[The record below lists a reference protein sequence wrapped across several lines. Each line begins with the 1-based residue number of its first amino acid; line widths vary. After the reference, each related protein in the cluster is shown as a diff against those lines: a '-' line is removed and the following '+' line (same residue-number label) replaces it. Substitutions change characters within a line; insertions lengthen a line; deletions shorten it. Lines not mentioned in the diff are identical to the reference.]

1 MLRNTFLHIPGIGKI
16 TEKRLWA
23 NGIRDWDAVDKISTS
38 SGFGIRLSNL
48 LADYIPQS
56 KAALSKKDYSFFDRL
71 FKSGEAWRLYP
82 ELRNECVFLDIETT
96 GLSPYFDEVT
106 VIGMFDG
113 KDYKVFVKGE
123 NLEKFLQELSR
134 FSMIVTFNGSLFDL
148 RFIRNHFPKVSLPPV
163 HVDLRFTTRR
173 LGLGGGLKLVEQ
185 KLGLRRPKDVERLTG
200 YDATILW
207 SRYLRGNKAA
217 LELLIKYNMQDVISL
232 KPILEMAYDKL
243 MRRMV
248 PSQLKTD
255 KTIPA
260 RNSNGANPEP
270 NTWAN
275 RFFVRSKRQ
284 QKIEIVPELSKRA
297 TKNGHPP
304 KIVGIDLTGSFKRA
318 SGWALLT
325 GDLIETKLLST
336 DKELVDETLA
346 ARPDVVSID
355 SPLSLPVGYPKHTAI
370 YRECERALKKV
381 GISVFWCLLP
391 SMRGLTMRGMLLA
404 KKLRHHGMHVI
415 ESYPGAAQD
424 VLLIPRKK
432 ASLEELKWGLVR
444 AGFKGNWIEE
454 KISHDELDAITSALV
469 GLFYLADDYIAL
481 GNADEDYLIIPRTY
495 HFDDENLVNRLGCV
509 AGPNAIASTK
519 LLTVA
524 ESNGVSP
531 SARLS

>member
-23 NGIRDWDAVDKISTS
+23 KGIRDWDAVDKVSTS
-38 SGFGIRLSNL
+38 NEFGIKLRNL
-48 LADYIPQS
+48 LAHYIPQS
-56 KAALSKKDYSFFDRL
+56 EEALSKKDFTFFGRL
-71 FKSGEAWRLYP
+71 FKSGESWRCYP

-207 SRYLRGNKAA
+207 SRYLRGDKSS

-232 KPILEMAYDKL
+232 KPILEMTYDRL
-243 MRRMV
+243 TRRMATSLV
-248 PSQLKTD
+248 KPN

-260 RNSNGANPEP
+260 HNSDGNYREP
-270 NTWAN
+270 NTWVN
-275 RFFVRSKRQ
+275 QFSVRSKKQ
-284 QKIEIVPELSKRA
+284 QRIQIVPELLKRA
-297 TKNGHPP
+297 MKNGHPP
-304 KIVGIDLTGSFKRA
+304 KIVGIDLTGSSKRA
-318 SGWALLT
+318 SGWAFLT

-346 ARPDVVSID
+346 AHPDVVSID
-355 SPLSLPVGYPKHTAI
+355 SPLSLPVGYPNHTVI
-370 YRECERALKKV
+370 YRQCEIALKKV

-391 SMRGLTMRGMLLA
+391 SMQGLTMRGMLLA
-404 KKLRHHGMHVI
+404 KRLRHHGMHVI

-444 AGFKGNWIEE
+444 AGFKGSWVDQ

-469 GLFYLADDYIAL
+469 GLFYLADDYVAL

-509 AGPNAIASTK
+509 AAPNAIASAK
-519 LLTVA
+519 LLSVA
-524 ESNGVSP
+524 ESNGISP
-531 SARLS
+531 SASLS

>member
-23 NGIRDWDAVDKISTS
+23 RGIRDWDAVDKISTS

-56 KAALSKKDYSFFDRL
+56 KAALNTKDYSFFDRL
-71 FKSGEAWRLYP
+71 FKSGEAWRCYP

-106 VIGMFDG
+106 VIGLFDG

-123 NLEKFLQELSR
+123 NLEKFLQELNR
-134 FSMIVTFNGSLFDL
+134 FSMVVTFNGSLFDL
-148 RFIRNHFPKVSLPPV
+148 RFIQNHFPTVKLPPV
-163 HVDLRFTTRR
+163 HIDLRFTTRR
-173 LGLGGGLKLVEQ
+173 LGLSGGLKVVEQ
-185 KLGLRRPKDVERLTG
+185 RLGLRRPRDVERLTG

-207 SRYLRGNKAA
+207 SRYLRGDRSA
-217 LELLIKYNMQDVISL
+217 LELLIKYNMQDVLSL
-232 KPILEMAYDKL
+232 KPILEMTYDRL
-243 MRRMV
+243 TRRMV
-248 PSQLKTD
+248 PSNK
-255 KTIPA
+255 KIPT
-260 RNSNGANPEP
+260 RDSNGVHPEP
-270 NTWAN
+270 NRWTN

-284 QKIEIVPELSKRA
+284 QQIAIVPELSKRA

-304 KIVGIDLTGSFKRA
+304 KIIGIDLTGSSNRA
-318 SGWALLT
+318 SGWALLR

-346 ARPDVVSID
+346 AHPDVVSID
-355 SPLSLPVGYPKHTAI
+355 SPLSLPVGYPNHTVI

-444 AGFKGNWIEE
+444 AGFKGNWIKE

-469 GLFYLADDYIAL
+469 GLFYLADDYVAL

-509 AGPNAIASTK
+509 AAPNMISSLK
-519 LLTVA
+519 LRSVA
-524 ESNGVSP
+524 ENNIARP
-531 SARLS
+531 SASLS

>member
-1 MLRNTFLHIPGIGKI
+1 MLRSTFLHIPGIGKTI
-16 TEKRLWA
+16 ERRLWTK
-23 NGIRDWDAVDKISTS
+23 GIRDWDSVHRVSTS
-38 SGFGIRLSNL
+38 SDFGVNLRNL
-48 LADYIPQS
+48 LAHYIPQS
-56 KAALSKKDYSFFDRL
+56 NEALSKKDFTFFNRL
-71 FKSGEAWRLYP
+71 LKSGEAWRFYP

-106 VIGMFDG
+106 VVGLFDG

-123 NLEKFLQELSR
+123 NLEKFLQELNR
-134 FSMIVTFNGSLFDL
+134 FSMVVTFNGSLFDL
-148 RFIRNHFPKVSLPPV
+148 RFIRNHFPKVSFPPV
-163 HVDLRFTTRR
+163 HIDLRFTTRR
-173 LGLGGGLKLVEQ
+173 LGLSGGLKAVEQ
-185 KLGLRRPKDVERLTG
+185 RLGLRRPKDVERLTG

-207 SRYLRGNKAA
+207 SRYLRGDKSA

-243 MRRMV
+243 TRRMV

-284 QKIEIVPELSKRA
+284 QKIEIVPELLKRA
-297 TKNGHPP
+297 TKNGHP
-304 KIVGIDLTGSFKRA
+304 KIVGIDLTGSSKRA

-355 SPLSLPVGYPKHTAI
+355 SPLSLPVGYPKHSVI

-391 SMRGLTMRGMLLA
+391 SMRALTMRGMLLA

-444 AGFKGNWIEE
+444 AGFKGSWIDQ

-481 GNADEDYLIIPRTY
+481 GNAREDYLIIPRTH
-495 HFDDENLVNRLGCV
+495 HFDDESLVNRLGCV
-509 AGPNAIASTK
+509 VAPNVVSSTK
-519 LLTVA
+519 LHSVA
-524 ESNGVSP
+524 LGNSPGPSVS
-531 SARLS
+531 LS